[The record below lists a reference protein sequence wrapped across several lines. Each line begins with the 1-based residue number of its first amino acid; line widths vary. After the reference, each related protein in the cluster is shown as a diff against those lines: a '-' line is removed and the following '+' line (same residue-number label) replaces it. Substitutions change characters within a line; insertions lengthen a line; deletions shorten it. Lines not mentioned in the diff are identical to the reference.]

1 VQRVVEVRL
10 MRSEIVLAIVL
21 ALGAALM
28 RMPVLVHAQDVA
40 SPRDAAM
47 AATSDVG
54 PILEERLGAALATPG
69 GLRADELAERAVAT
83 SADVRARAS
92 ELEAAGLA
100 VDQAL
105 AGYFPRVVVGA
116 SYTRLSDI
124 TMPALG
130 TLVAAPGAASG
141 QPIGSS
147 QPLYAFGFQFPV
159 LVNQTMLR
167 AQLQIPLTDYLL
179 RIAPGVEAAQSSR
192 EAALATSDATRRRTA
207 ADARVAY
214 YTWVRA
220 RLQAL
225 VSDQALET
233 VQDHLGQ
240 ARSLVAAGSLP
251 DADATRVEAQVAA
264 AELLAS
270 RAHTLDAALVDRL
283 HTILHDGEHG
293 DLAIGDALS
302 PTLPEVP
309 TEAPAAAVEHA
320 IDVRPELRALAA
332 TMHASD
338 RQAAVASAGLWPQ
351 IVGLGEVLTADPNPR
366 FVPQQDR
373 FDTTWSLG
381 VALTWS
387 PNDFGVAIPAT
398 HAAEARRDAAAA
410 QLDAMRDAIRTEVVQ
425 AWQAVHDA
433 RSALATTADG
443 LRAAQATYDARRSL
457 YAAGRAT
464 TLELLDAEID
474 LTRARLDALNAR
486 VDAAVARTRWEF
498 AIGD

>member
-1 VQRVVEVRL
+1 
-10 MRSEIVLAIVL
+10 MRTEIALAIVL
-21 ALGAALM
+21 ALAAALV
-28 RMPVLVHAQDVA
+28 RAPALHAQDVA
-40 SPRDAAM
+40 SPREAAL
-47 AATSDVG
+47 ALTDHVG
-54 PILEERLGAALATPG
+54 PILEERLGAALAAPA
-69 GLRADELAERAVAT
+69 GLRADDVADRAVAT

-105 AGYFPRVVVGA
+105 AGYFPRVVLGA

-141 QPIGSS
+141 QPIGAG

-179 RIAPGVEAAQSSR
+179 RIAPGVEAAESSR
-192 EAALATSDATRRRTA
+192 EAALATGEATRRRTA

-233 VQDHLGQ
+233 VQDHLEQ

-270 RAHTLDAALVDRL
+270 RAHSLDAALVDRL

-302 PTLPEVP
+302 PALPDVSSTTP
-309 TEAPAAAVEHA
+309 VDAVAHA
-320 IDVRPELRALAA
+320 LDVRPELRALAA
-332 TMHASD
+332 TVHATD

-381 VALTWS
+381 AALTWS

-398 HAAEARRDAAAA
+398 RAAEARRDAAQA
-410 QLDAMRDAIRTEVVQ
+410 QLEGMRDAIRTEVVQ
-425 AWQAVHDA
+425 AWQAVRDA
-433 RSALATTADG
+433 RAALDTTADG

-486 VDAAVARTRWEF
+486 VDAAVARTRWQF
-498 AIGD
+498 ATGE